1 MGVINSTKPQSKI
14 VCIDDVP
21 RKPRSVG
28 IDDVNR
34 KRRPVGRPR
43 KKPLQTLIGKASTSL
58 KTPQPQAPCSKSEYS
73 VVSCCVARG
82 QKRTA
87 VKNETW
93 PFKVQPQ
100 PTYTQVPSTSYSVNF
115 HDYAMSPA
123 DCYSQTE
130 TETARPT
137 VVARRQ
143 YRRNTTVDA
152 VDKEK
157 QNHHNQLERNRRQ
170 KLADLLIGLRDKV
183 PSITGSAKASKVHIL
198 NEATSHIKELR
209 EHDFCQLQMIS
220 REQQRQKLLR
230 NQLLQLKSK
239 LSNIVKHEYLN

>member
-21 RKPRSVG
+21 CKPRSVG

-43 KKPLQTLIGKASTSL
+43 KKPLETLIGKASTSL

-82 QKRTA
+82 QKQTV

-100 PTYTQVPSTSYSVNF
+100 PAYT
-115 HDYAMSPA
+115 
-123 DCYSQTE
+123 
-130 TETARPT
+130 
-137 VVARRQ
+137 
-143 YRRNTTVDA
+143 
-152 VDKEK
+152 
-157 QNHHNQLERNRRQ
+157 
-170 KLADLLIGLRDKV
+170 
-183 PSITGSAKASKVHIL
+183 
-198 NEATSHIKELR
+198 
-209 EHDFCQLQMIS
+209 
-220 REQQRQKLLR
+220 
-230 NQLLQLKSK
+230 
-239 LSNIVKHEYLN
+239 